1 MSASPTRP
9 IDRVPL
15 TSAALMLKRIARR
28 VRRALATGLTARH
41 LPAALGA
48 TRVAFASLEPR
59 EGARGPELRRIA
71 ALAAGLRSHAIHDGR
86 FLDTLLAAAGR
97 VDARMRPSALQ
108 SYADVSV
115 RTLAI
120 RTFAE
125 FVAPRRQPGDSA
137 GTLLAALAAHAPEDR
152 AALLA
157 YAELLLDQGRSVE
170 AEPLVRRAV
179 RMNAVCQTGQRLL
192 ARIAGDDYDLS
203 DKFCPMPFTH
213 LSTSYKADAFAC
225 CCSAWLPYPV
235 GNVIE
240 APSADSVWNSE
251 AAQEIRRSV
260 HDGDFRYC
268 SRTLCSYIAART
280 LPTRSEVE
288 DPMLRSYIERRAV
301 VVEERPDMVQM
312 NHDPSCN
319 LACPSCRT
327 SVITAGP
334 KEQEIYVDAAERV
347 LLPLLRGME
356 GQTYISGGGEAF
368 ASSHYK
374 KILRQLNRREFPGLF
389 VYLISNGQLL
399 TESRWAEFPD
409 LPEMI
414 GMLSISIDA
423 ARAATYEQL
432 RRPGKWH
439 VLMRNL
445 EVMAR
450 MRAEG
455 AIRVLQ
461 INFVV
466 QAENFREIPEF
477 IDLGT
482 RLGVDRIWLQRLTN
496 YGSYAEAI
504 FEDADVTAPQHPD
517 HAELL
522 AILRHYV
529 DHPCVDM
536 AMLLPLLPEIV
547 GVEISN
553 PNLRKRRQLEIAGI
567 TLTPSGSAA

>member
-1 MSASPTRP
+1 MSASLRHAV
-9 IDRVPL
+9 DRLSLSP
-15 TSAALMLKRIARR
+15 AARALRGIARR
-28 VRRALATGLTARH
+28 VGSASAIGLAARH
-41 LPAALGA
+41 LPAALRA
-48 TRVAFASLEPR
+48 TRTGFASLEPR
-59 EGARGPELRRIA
+59 AGARGPALRRIA
-71 ALAAGLRSHAIHDGR
+71 VAAASLRAYAVHDGR
-86 FLDTLLAAAGR
+86 FFDALLAAAGR
-97 VDARMRPSALQ
+97 VDARLRPSALQ

-115 RTLAI
+115 RALAI
-120 RTFAE
+120 RTLAE
-125 FVAPRRQPGDSA
+125 FVAPRRKASDGA
-137 GTLLAALAAHAPEDR
+137 EALLAALAAHVPEDR

-157 YAELLLDQGRSVE
+157 YAELLLDRGRPTE

-179 RMNAVCQTGQRLL
+179 RMNAVCQTGQQLL
-192 ARIAGDDYDLS
+192 ARITGDDYDLS

-240 APSADSVWNSE
+240 APSAESVWNSE

-280 LPTRSEVE
+280 LPTKAEVE
-288 DPMLRSYIERRAV
+288 DPILRSYIDQRAV
-301 VVEERPDMVQM
+301 VVEARPDMVQM

-327 SVITAGP
+327 SVVTAGP
-334 KEQEIYVDAAERV
+334 REQEIYVEAAERV
-347 LLPLLRGME
+347 LLPLLKDME

-374 KILRQLNRREFPGLF
+374 KILRRLNRREFPGLH

-399 TESRWAEFPD
+399 TERRWAEFPD
-409 LPEMI
+409 LPEML
-414 GMLSISIDA
+414 GVLSISIDA
-423 ARAATYEQL
+423 ARPATYEQL

-439 VLMRNL
+439 LLMQNL
-445 EVMAR
+445 EIMAR

-455 AIRVLQ
+455 RIRVLQ

-466 QAENFREIPEF
+466 QSENFREIPEF

-482 RLGVDRIWLQRLTN
+482 RLGVDHIWLQRLTN
-496 YGSYAEAI
+496 YGSYAESI
-504 FEDADVTAPQHPD
+504 FEAADVTAPQHPD
-517 HAELL
+517 HEELL

-529 DHPCVDM
+529 DHPRVDM

-547 GVEISN
+547 EVEASN
-553 PNLRKRRQLEIAGI
+553 PNLRVRRHLHAAGS
-567 TLTPSGSAA
+567 T